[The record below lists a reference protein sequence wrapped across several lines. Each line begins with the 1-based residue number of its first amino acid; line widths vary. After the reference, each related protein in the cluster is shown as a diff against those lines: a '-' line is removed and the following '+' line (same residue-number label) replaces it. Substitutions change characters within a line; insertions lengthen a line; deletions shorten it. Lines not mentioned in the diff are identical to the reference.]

1 MEEWVMGF
9 RLIALVVV
17 LLAASTIVVVIAQRD
32 RAQIVS
38 SSNQWRAVLVIRV
51 LFLILGIVVAG
62 GLIESGLARN
72 MMIAPTAVGYFLVLG
87 VFLGEAVV
95 KAPRPNGVRAAG
107 MKARSLRSYIDRASL
122 RSLLALLA
130 IHVTVLV
137 FTTAIA
143 IPDDMGRPGR
153 AIGYS
158 NDVGGSLS
166 TPFPGSYYTSTQL
179 VLVAGLIVFTGL
191 AAFWVVRRPRG
202 YSRDFESEEAM
213 RTSSV
218 ATVLGALGVS
228 VAVAHIGLAGVA
240 AMRLISQSTTKNL
253 TTDAVLSAPAWFLPA
268 GIVVLMTV
276 VLALVIGVR
285 LAAATVFPRN
295 VRARA

>member
-1 MEEWVMGF
+1 LIQIEEWVMALG
-9 RLIALVVV
+9 LIALVVV
-17 LLAASTIVVVIAQRD
+17 LLAASTIVVVMAQRD

-38 SSNQWRAVLVIRV
+38 SSNQWRAVLGIRV

-95 KAPRPNGVRAAG
+95 KAPRPSGVRAAG

-158 NDVGGSLS
+158 NDVGGSWS
-166 TPFPGSYYTSTQL
+166 TPFP
-179 VLVAGLIVFTGL
+179 GLIVFTGL

-240 AMRLISQSTTKNL
+240 AMHLISQSTTKNL
-253 TTDAVLSAPAWFLPA
+253 TTDAVLSAPSWFLPA

-295 VRARA
+295 VGARA